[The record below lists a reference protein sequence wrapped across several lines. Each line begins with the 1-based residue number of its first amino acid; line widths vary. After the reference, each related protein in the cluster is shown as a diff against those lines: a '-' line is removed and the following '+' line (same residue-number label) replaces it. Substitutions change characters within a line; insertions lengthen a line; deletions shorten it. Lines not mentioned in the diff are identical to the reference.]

1 VSKRADP
8 GSYQCMSSPEQ
19 RQIDWGSAEVKDR
32 TLTVRLTGK
41 AGRGW
46 AMHFNGVLGLLE
58 QNASRWGEITV
69 RKDTIEVADVQEGS
83 EGDLR
88 HLLESALLQVNA
100 DFEPSPERD
109 ASEAQCDPEQT
120 MEEGMSERFRGFA
133 GSGG

>member
-1 VSKRADP
+1 
-8 GSYQCMSSPEQ
+8 MSGPEQ
-19 RQIDWGSAEVKDR
+19 RQIDWASAEIKDR
-32 TLTVRLTGK
+32 ALTVRLTGK

-58 QNASRWGEITV
+58 QNAARWGEITV

-100 DFEPSPERD
+100 DFEPNPDRDAPEAAHDPER
-109 ASEAQCDPEQT
+109 AI
-120 MEEGMSERFRGFA
+120 EEGMSDTFRGFA
-133 GSGG
+133 ERGG